1 MSVID
6 AMAKTDIDQHEP
18 ELTVAASDFA
28 DRLEAVMVPSLLTVH
43 VDDPASPF
51 VLRTTQWELAESY
64 VAVNS
69 AISILG
75 KHGTK

>member
-18 ELTVAASDFA
+18 ELTVAASAFA
-28 DRLEAVMVPSLLTVH
+28 DRLEAVMIPSLLTVH

-51 VLRTTQWELAESY
+51 V
-64 VAVNS
+64 
-69 AISILG
+69 
-75 KHGTK
+75 

>member
-18 ELTVAASDFA
+18 ELTVA

-51 VLRTTQWELAESY
+51 V
-64 VAVNS
+64 
-69 AISILG
+69 
-75 KHGTK
+75 